1 MAKAADYIEN
11 VHKYD
16 SSATEEEVQ
25 KIVNYCGIALQ
36 SKDAS
41 LVSCSD
47 EAERNRVRD
56 GYAAKKLGMSA
67 DAADAAIEAV
77 CQQMKEERMKSRVT
91 FLYLLGK
98 HA

>member
-1 MAKAADYIEN
+1 MASASDYMDN
-11 VHKYD
+11 VKKYD
-16 SSATEEEVQ
+16 PKASEDDVQ
-25 KIVNYCGIALQ
+25 KVVNYCGIALR

-67 DAADAAIEAV
+67 AAADKAIEAV
-77 CQQMKEERMKSRVT
+77 CQQMKDERQKSRVT